1 MIEVDLV
8 ADHAIFSKLL
18 EVITGSDPETRSLL
32 NLEWEVFT
40 LHLLSLQLLG
50 SALLNLDF
58 QILLS
63 RQASLDQFI
72 VERAMNGKHYNN
84 AARMFKIVFEV
95 FMKAKIVCLIEW
107 SQASSKD
114 NYLVNFLES
123 ESLQN
128 LLSKQDN
135 ESLKQC
141 VVTIMPIANLMDG
154 YDEMVLD
161 PTAKGTS
168 AALWMSLI
176 SMIQIFLNFQKLI
189 KTIGNFTF
197 SPLVQCCLGC
207 MHMTGKTTAVI

>member
-40 LHLLSLQLLG
+40 LHVLSLQLLG

-72 VERAMNGKHYNN
+72 VERAMNGKHYNI
-84 AARMFKIVFEV
+84 AARMFKIVLEV

-176 SMIQIFLNFQKLI
+176 SMIQIFLNFPK
-189 KTIGNFTF
+189 
-197 SPLVQCCLGC
+197 
-207 MHMTGKTTAVI
+207 

>member
-84 AARMFKIVFEV
+84 AARIFKL
-95 FMKAKIVCLIEW
+95 CLRR
-107 SQASSKD
+107 
-114 NYLVNFLES
+114 L
-123 ESLQN
+123 
-128 LLSKQDN
+128 
-135 ESLKQC
+135 
-141 VVTIMPIANLMDG
+141 
-154 YDEMVLD
+154 
-161 PTAKGTS
+161 
-168 AALWMSLI
+168 
-176 SMIQIFLNFQKLI
+176 
-189 KTIGNFTF
+189 
-197 SPLVQCCLGC
+197 
-207 MHMTGKTTAVI
+207 